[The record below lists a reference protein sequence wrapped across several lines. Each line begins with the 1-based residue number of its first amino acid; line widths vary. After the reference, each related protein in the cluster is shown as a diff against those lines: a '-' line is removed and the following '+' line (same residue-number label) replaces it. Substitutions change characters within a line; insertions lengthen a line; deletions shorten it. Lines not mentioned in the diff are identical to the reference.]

1 VGPKKI
7 DHIGIAVKNLG
18 AAKSFYEESL
28 GLKIDHEETIG
39 EMRIAFV
46 PVGEVNVE
54 LIQSTTEEGVIAK
67 FIAKRGEGIHHIAYK
82 VDDLDG
88 TLEKLKQR
96 GVKLVDEKPRPGAH
110 GTRVAFL
117 HPKSSNGVL
126 TELVS
131 TQKED

>member
-1 VGPKKI
+1 MGLKKI
-7 DHIGIAVKNLG
+7 DHIGIAVKDLG
-18 AAKSFYEESL
+18 VAKAFYEESL
-28 GLKIDHEETIG
+28 GLKIDHEETMG

-54 LIQSTTEEGVIAK
+54 LIQSTTKDGVIAK
-67 FIAKRGEGIHHIAYK
+67 FIAKRGEGIHHIAYE
-82 VDDLDG
+82 VEDLDG
-88 TLEKLKQR
+88 TLELLKGQ

-117 HPKSSNGVL
+117 HPKTSNGVL

-131 TQKED
+131 IQKED